1 MANRNKALLNSLM
14 GMSRND
20 SRKEKANREPEFKN
34 DEICKN
40 YLIGYCPGKTLG
52 KEIENART
60 LDPRAEFDPKS
71 CIQPCRLLHSIGVKT
86 GFTEHKDHDKYKR
99 QYQDKLASLLDK
111 ALREVE
117 EKVSRE
123 KRRHDEGIAV
133 MMDGDRLCEVCGLK
147 YKLRMADVN
156 VRDTGGSNFKPDVH
170 DTSELHKGYVK
181 LRAKLDELD
190 EEIRKRE
197 PQDEPK
203 EEGRSSRDR
212 RRRRDDEEEED
223 RGRNRQKDK
232 DRRSERSRSRSCTGG
247 RREEQRGSDRRNR
260 SGGRDDEDRGQDR
273 GRSREERSR
282 RRDESRSRRR

>member
-1 MANRNKALLNSLM
+1 MNRNKGLLDSLM
-14 GMSRND
+14 GLSRNA
-20 SRKEKANREPEFKN
+20 SKQEKASSGPEFKN
-34 DEICKN
+34 DDICKN

-52 KEIENART
+52 REIENARQ

-71 CIQPCRLLHSIGVKT
+71 CIQPCRLLHSTGTKT
-86 GFTEHKDHDKYKR
+86 EFSEYKDHEKYKR

-111 ALREVE
+111 ALKEVDD
-117 EKVSRE
+117 KVSRE

-133 MMDGDRLCEVCGLK
+133 MMDGDKLCDVCGLK

-156 VRDTGGSNFKPDVH
+156 VRDTGGSNFKTDVH

-181 LRAKLDELD
+181 LRAKFEELD

-197 PQDEPK
+197 PLDEPK

-223 RGRNRQKDK
+223 RGRSRQKDK
-232 DRRSERSRSRSCTGG
+232 DRREQRSRSGG
-247 RREEQRGSDRRNR
+247 RREDRSRIRDR
-260 SGGRDDEDRGQDR
+260 SRDDCGRSRDDR
-273 GRSREERSR
+273 GRSREEHSR
-282 RRDESRSRRR
+282 RRDDSRRR